1 MIFLGVFLINI
12 SLVAAVTPEEL
23 LAEIL
28 RIQAQIAEL
37 KKRLVEVQLKSEF
50 WCHDFLT
57 DLKYQQEGKN
67 VKALQIALGKEGLF
81 KIPATSYF
89 GPITFQAV
97 KIFQEKYQK
106 EILAPSGFKKGT
118 GFLGPTTR
126 TKLNEL
132 YGCTKVSISSLTP
145 LQGDALVIKIKTDLP
160 IEKVKGNLN
169 SKKINFVKIGEDL
182 IGIFGISVKEKPG
195 KYNLTIDFPEGRHPP
210 TTLPQ
215 AGPFL
220 KKELNIIERKFLVS
234 ELVVTKELEEKGHT
248 PAKIEERVARENL
261 KLAEVLTIFTPNAY
275 FDQPFIYP
283 LEKIKDVGPFG
294 NIRKSGK
301 ITLQHLGVDLEAEIG
316 NPVFAIND
324 GIVRFSQELTNYG
337 KTIIIDHGLGI
348 FSLYL
353 HLDEF
358 KVSEGKEVKRGD
370 IIALSGNS
378 GYSIEPYLHFSIKIN
393 GESIDPLRFIEVI
406 KKEME

>member
-1 MIFLGVFLINI
+1 MRNYFFLFLMIFLGVFLINI

-195 KYNLTIDFPEGRHPP
+195 KYNLIIDLPE
-210 TTLPQ
+210 
-215 AGPFL
+215 GPFL
-220 KKELNIIERKFLVS
+220 KKEINIIKRKFPVT
-234 ELVVTKELEEKGHT
+234 ELLITKELREKGLT
-248 PAKIEERVARENL
+248 ISKIEEEVAKENL
-261 KLAEVLTIFTPNAY
+261 KMAQVLQIFSPPY
-275 FDQPFIYP
+275 FNQPFIYP
-283 LEKIKDVGPFG
+283 LLNIKDVGPFG

>member
-195 KYNLTIDFPEGRHPP
+195 KYNLIIDLPE
-210 TTLPQ
+210 
-215 AGPFL
+215 GPFL
-220 KKELNIIERKFLVS
+220 KKEINIIKRKFPVT
-234 ELVVTKELEEKGHT
+234 ELLITKELREKGLT
-248 PAKIEERVARENL
+248 ISKIEEEVAKENL
-261 KLAEVLTIFTPNAY
+261 KMAQVLQIFSPPY
-275 FDQPFIYP
+275 FNQPFIYP
-283 LEKIKDVGPFG
+283 LLNIKDVGPFG

-378 GYSIEPYLHFSIKIN
+378 GYSIEPHLHFSIKIN